1 MTLSPLS
8 RWDISWEWGEVG
20 KLSKNELVKI
30 EVTAGPRKICVDLGK
45 GRRDLT
51 NPLIIHYHSGHTPEM
66 KGGANKLGYL
76 VKNW

>member
-30 EVTAGPRKICVDLGK
+30 GVTAGPRKICVDLGK

-51 NPLIIHYHSGHTPEM
+51 DPLIIH
-66 KGGANKLGYL
+66 
-76 VKNW
+76 